1 MGREVAMNVSSEMG
15 WGIIRDNSSFL
26 LKKRGVKKPFSTE
39 ACNLTNRNA
48 MRYNGL
54 VNTKAVGVTAAADNK
69 GFVLTTKR
77 SKLSHKPAKAA
88 LAVTMKAGLGRSLHK
103 TKASL
108 NKQRY
113 RKDLTKAMRRAAAI
127 VRSQKPLPKR
137 KGSKVAAAK

>member
-1 MGREVAMNVSSEMG
+1 MG
-15 WGIIRDNSSFL
+15 RDNSSFL

-39 ACNLTNRNA
+39 ACNLTWGNA

-88 LAVTMKAGLGRSLHK
+88 LAVMKAGLGRSLHK

-113 RKDLTKAMRRAAAI
+113 RKDLTKAAMRRAAAI

-137 KGSKVAAAK
+137 KGSKIAAAKKD

>member
-1 MGREVAMNVSSEMG
+1 
-15 WGIIRDNSSFL
+15 
-26 LKKRGVKKPFSTE
+26 
-39 ACNLTNRNA
+39 

-54 VNTKAVGVTAAADNK
+54 VNTKAVGVSMLDTHSPTSSVTIVTAAADNK
-69 GFVLTTKR
+69 GFVLTSKR
-77 SKLSHKPAKAA
+77 SKLSHKPAKAT

-113 RKDLTKAMRRAAAI
+113 RKDLTKAAMRRAAAI

-137 KGSKVAAAK
+137 KGSKIAAAKKD